1 MATLSLSG
9 RFLAALLLAG
19 TLAACQ
25 TLGGAGLVPSTVTT
39 ELTPE
44 AASAITGDMVGRFA
58 EQVGPGNTTI
68 ALSPDGSVFGQS
80 LETSLKGWGYA
91 IVTDQQTKGTGT
103 VPLAYVVDQFEGSV
117 LVRLSTRNIDIT
129 RIYELGA
136 EGATPSSPV
145 SVMQRGSGG
154 TS

>member
-1 MATLSLSG
+1 MTTLSLAG
-9 RFLAALLLAG
+9 RFLAALLLAV

-25 TLGGAGLVPSTVTT
+25 TLGGSGLVPSTVTA

-44 AASAITGDMVGRFA
+44 AANAIAADMVGRFA
-58 EQVGPGNTTI
+58 EQVGPGSTTI
-68 ALSPDGSVFGQS
+68 ALSPDGSAFGQS
-80 LETSLKGWGYA
+80 LETSLRGWGYA
-91 IVTDQQTKGTGT
+91 IVTDQQTNDTAT
-103 VPLAYVVDQFEGSV
+103 VPLAYVVDQFEGRV
-117 LVRLSTRNIDIT
+117 LVRLSTRKIDIT

-145 SVMQRGSGG
+145 SVMRRGSGG